1 MQQISRETSLFELA
15 ALVSE
20 KLSNAGIIAVLSG
33 GSAVSAYTDNQYQS
47 VDLDFVTAAGLE
59 EIGAVLSPLGFER
72 GSEGRARYFEHPECR
87 WYVEFPP
94 APLSVGSKQIRQGEW
109 AQLETDFGIIQ
120 ILTPTQ
126 IVMDR
131 LAAYFYWND
140 QPSFDQALMVC
151 ARQEIDW
158 RELEA
163 WIKSESPDNDKVER
177 FMTKAM
183 RES

>member
-72 GSEGRARYFEHPECR
+72 GSKGRARYFEHPECR

-109 AQLETDFGIIQ
+109 AQLETDFGVIQ
-120 ILTPTQ
+120 ILTQRKLSWTGLRPISIGMTNHHSTKRSWF
-126 IVMDR
+126 VPDR
-131 LAAYFYWND
+131 
-140 QPSFDQALMVC
+140 
-151 ARQEIDW
+151 
-158 RELEA
+158 
-163 WIKSESPDNDKVER
+163 KSIGAS
-177 FMTKAM
+177 
-183 RES
+183 